1 MGALTWSKRLWVWL
15 QQNPMPST
23 PCLSWLLRST
33 CFSHCVYSMQAW
45 LCSNPGWSQ
54 FLAMYKRGIS
64 EVTTAFLVSW
74 SQVDPQWSSAVFSVT
89 QSRLSFS
96 QWALFWVAS
105 LRQQPSTINLEGAEF
120 LVTKIFYTI
129 NSRLFSGLKALC
141 LSGSSFSYWVLKTCL
156 ISLLTVSLET
166 WPLFSE
172 IIQFLWA
179 ADSAATQDSEIPVLL
194 PAWAF
199 NWYYCL
205 FLILQSF
212 FIFLENLVS
221 PENIILKLNK
231 VVSQEFFS
239 INPES
244 RHGVRITLIYV
255 PYDFPSSVCPW
266 ESLPY
271 HWAAYFSVREIN
283 CLPCPV

>member
-54 FLAMYKRGIS
+54 FLAMYKRRIS

-96 QWALFWVAS
+96 LWALFWVAS

-141 LSGSSFSYWVLKTCL
+141 LSGSSFSYWVLKTCF

>member
-54 FLAMYKRGIS
+54 FLAMYKRRIS

-74 SQVDPQWSSAVFSVT
+74 SQVDPQWSSALFSVT
-89 QSRLSFS
+89 QSRLSSS

-141 LSGSSFSYWVLKTCL
+141 LSGSSFSYCMLKTCL

-239 INPES
+239 INLES
-244 RHGVRITLIYV
+244 GHGVRITLIYV

-271 HWAAYFSVREIN
+271 H
-283 CLPCPV
+283 